1 MRIVLQRVREA
12 RVEVG
17 GRVTGRIGEGLLA
30 LVGLA
35 EGDTVA
41 LFPKMLE
48 KVVALRIFPGEAGN
62 MNRSL
67 EETGGG
73 LLLVS
78 QFTLYADCRKGRRPG
93 FSAAM
98 APERARGLFAAFVE
112 AARVRYPAG
121 SVETGEF
128 GAMMDVH
135 LVNDGPV
142 TIVLDSGEIAG
153 KDRG

>member
-1 MRIVLQRVREA
+1 VRIVLQRVREA
-12 RVEVG
+12 RVEVD
-17 GRVTGRIGEGLLA
+17 GRVTGQIGKGLLA

-35 EGDTVA
+35 EGDTAA

-48 KVVALRIFPGEAGN
+48 KVVALRIFPDEGGN

-93 FSAAM
+93 FSGAM
-98 APERARGLFAAFVE
+98 APELARALFAAFVE
-112 AARVRYPAG
+112 AARTRYSGGA
-121 SVETGEF
+121 VETGEF

-142 TIVLDSGEIAG
+142 TIVLDSGELIQ
-153 KDRG
+153 KDKV